1 MHQQWDCYSAEALLS
16 THCYCASSDACHS
29 TPIAPVCTACMT
41 HSYTAL
47 QALPVR
53 QTTSMHRRPIT
64 TTSGCVTL
72 KKKLLE
78 PSGRMQGGASDE
90 DGVPLQ
96 NGICLL
102 QREKG
107 NDHSCKQLWNISHA
121 VMRLLFHL
129 HHPLP
134 PFLFYRPPPSFSPWR
149 PR

>member
-1 MHQQWDCYSAEALLS
+1 MTESLTHFFICLGCFCYGQHKRALPLIIHETDVEWLVHQQWDCYSAEALLS
-16 THCYCASSDACHS
+16 THCYRASSDACHS

-64 TTSGCVTL
+64 TTLGCVTL

-78 PSGRMQGGASDE
+78 TSGRMQGGASDE

-96 NGICLL
+96 NGICLS
-102 QREKG
+102 QREKR
-107 NDHSCKQLWNISHA
+107 K
-121 VMRLLFHL
+121 RPLL
-129 HHPLP
+129 
-134 PFLFYRPPPSFSPWR
+134 
-149 PR
+149 